1 MWPNA
6 CIGDCLTAS
15 LDYIF
20 GTVLFNRSIGDWPC
34 SQLNMP
40 QTITQVSVSPSRL
53 VQQIKKYE
61 KYKRKVDMKHVEARK
76 TQNSQNFHK
85 IISTRYLLSQCGFC
99 LTSQS
104 AVSAYLGAFL
114 GFYDFILTCQKSSFY
129 KKLVSKLVSI
139 SRQLPFLATVYQY
152 HKLKN

>member
-6 CIGDCLTAS
+6 CIGDYLTAS

-20 GTVLFNRSIGDWPC
+20 GTVLFNRSIGNWPC
-34 SQLNMP
+34 PQLNMP

-76 TQNSQNFHK
+76 TWNSQNFHK
-85 IISTRYLLSQCGFC
+85 IISTHLLLSQRGFC

-104 AVSAYLGAFL
+104 AVSAYLWAFL
-114 GFYDFILTCQKSSFY
+114 GFYDFILTRQKSSFY
-129 KKLVSKLVSI
+129 KKLVSI
-139 SRQLPFLATVYQY
+139 SREIPFLATVYQY